1 MQNETR
7 DKNSPAADS
16 SIYPVDAGG
25 DKLILFP
32 GKIVRKNG
40 ALAFHGALAQFFLTV
55 AMGKA
60 VWLKKVSEHEEV
72 CVGVRAKYIRIDDG
86 SSNDDVYIS
95 GNVETKSLDG
105 LNNYVSV
112 KIGKDRVIVKTENNT
127 EFNHGDNIRLNFSR
141 SNMMLFRCSADS
153 INQEAMHLALSA
165 V

>member
-1 MQNETR
+1 MQNETHNR
-7 DKNSPAADS
+7 NSPAADS
-16 SIYPVDAGG
+16 SIYPDANG

-40 ALAFHGALAQFFLTV
+40 ALAFHGNLAQFFLTV

-60 VWLKKVSEHEEV
+60 VWLKKISEQEEV

-95 GNVETKSLDG
+95 GNVEEKSFDG
-105 LNNYVSV
+105 LNNYVGL
-112 KIGKDRVIVKTENNT
+112 KIGENRVTVKSRNAIKLNDG
-127 EFNHGDNIRLNFSR
+127 NDIRLHFSR
-141 SNMMLFRCSADS
+141 SNAILFRRSADS

>member
-7 DKNSPAADS
+7 DRNSPTANS
-16 SIYPVDAGG
+16 SIYPVDANG

-32 GKIVRKNG
+32 GKIVRRNG

-60 VWLKKVSEHEEV
+60 VWLKKVSEQEEV
-72 CVGVRAKYIRIDDG
+72 CVGVSAKYIRIDGG

-95 GNVETKSLDG
+95 GNVERKSFCGSD
-105 LNNYVSV
+105 NCINVR
-112 KIGKDRVIVKTENNT
+112 IGKDRVIVKSENHA
-127 EFNHGDNIRLNFSR
+127 EFNHGDDIRLNFSR
-141 SNMMLFRCSADS
+141 SNAILFRCSADS